1 MAVKLIAHGIFTP
14 TPLIVFMPMDL
25 FVPGTPSKNKVKYS
39 IEKKF
44 LFKDFIAKMNDRKL
58 DFKR

>member
-1 MAVKLIAHGIFTP
+1 MAVKLIAHGVFTP
-14 TPLIVFMPMDL
+14 TPLIVFMSMDL
-25 FVPGTPSKNKVKYS
+25 FVQQKNKVKYS

-44 LFKDFIAKMNDRKL
+44 LFRDFIAKMNDRKL